1 MRVLKFYLLLHL
13 VHASLTY
20 FEYLHVCNF
29 YHLSSTYH
37 LPSMDPSPPTSTF
50 WENSP
55 DIFFIELS
63 PSKRTIQLATFLD
76 DRFLRSVN
84 ELVQHIESLSGFP
97 QGHHVDRE
105 AGFRKIT
112 NEGEIDDICGYLTRL
127 WREDS
132 QAVVWVSALRDGTS
146 RWPEIIPTLI
156 HIELPS
162 PERDCT
168 TSDPSLD
175 VRLFD
180 DENDL
185 VEHIESQA
193 CFPHGYHVDREI
205 GIRIYRHDEKAGQ
218 DTDWRWRQGQWHMAV
233 IWVTAARNVEK
244 KVGFAGEA
252 WRGVLMGASGGV
264 DSKAQELGSRVQSS
278 QSSLS
283 QQRRLVEHEQ
293 IVLARMEMRP
303 QTRDE
308 ARGDSVAGEEEADLR
323 TGLAVFGEDG
333 FVHDD
338 EEGRYDGV
346 TDSTDAEPNHSSR
359 SASTTLPSEQ
369 IRGENSQERHG
380 FLRRKSFPA
389 VDATNVKRDLLRLVA
404 DVDGDKTV
412 KPGLSDT
419 HHANCRFN
427 PHDVRRQDVD
437 KTEHIKSMGGGL
449 GGSGPAEQSAEQDY
463 FTHQTSRV
471 RSSAQN
477 LSPTESA
484 ASTSTLLSD
493 GT

>member
-1 MRVLKFYLLLHL
+1 
-13 VHASLTY
+13 
-20 FEYLHVCNF
+20 VCNF
-29 YHLSSTYH
+29 YHLSSIYH
-37 LPSMDPSPPTSTF
+37 LPSMDPSRPTRTF

-55 DIFFIELS
+55 DLFFVELS

-76 DRFLRSVN
+76 DRFLGSVN

-132 QAVVWVSALRDGTS
+132 QAIVWVSALRDGTS

-156 HIELPS
+156 HIELPP

-175 VRLFD
+175 VRLFGN
-180 DENDL
+180 ENDL
-185 VEHIESQA
+185 VEHIESTE
-193 CFPHGYHVDREI
+193 CFPHGCHVDREI

-218 DTDWRWRQGQWHMAV
+218 DTDWLWRQGQGHMTV
-233 IWVTAARNVEK
+233 VWVTAARDVEK
-244 KVGFAGEA
+244 KVGLAGEA

-293 IVLARMEMRP
+293 LVLARMEVGA
-303 QTRDE
+303 QGKDE
-308 ARGDSVAGEEEADLR
+308 ARGDSVALEEEAGWR
-323 TGLAVFGEDG
+323 TGLAVSGEDG
-333 FVHDD
+333 FVRDD

-346 TDSTDAEPNHSSR
+346 TDATNGQSDHLSR

-369 IRGENSQERHG
+369 IPGEDSQERHG
-380 FLRRKSFPA
+380 FPRRTSFPA
-389 VDATNVKRDLLRLVA
+389 VDATNVKRDLLRLAA
-404 DVDGDKTV
+404 DVDGEKTV
-412 KPGLSDT
+412 EPGLSDT
-419 HHANCRFN
+419 HHGNCRFN
-427 PHDVRRQDVD
+427 PQSVRRQDVD

-449 GGSGPAEQSAEQDY
+449 GGSGPAEQPAEQDY

-471 RSSAQN
+471 RRSTQN
-477 LSPTESA
+477 LSPTESV

>member
-1 MRVLKFYLLLHL
+1 
-13 VHASLTY
+13 
-20 FEYLHVCNF
+20 
-29 YHLSSTYH
+29 
-37 LPSMDPSPPTSTF
+37 MDPSRPTRTF

-55 DIFFIELS
+55 DLFFVELS

-76 DRFLRSVN
+76 DRYLGSVN
-84 ELVQHIESLSGFP
+84 ELIQHIESLSGFP

-105 AGFRKIT
+105 AAFRKRT

-132 QAVVWVSALRDGTS
+132 RAIVWVSALRDGTS

-168 TSDPSLD
+168 ISDPSLD
-175 VRLFD
+175 VRLLGN
-180 DENDL
+180 ENDL
-185 VEHIESQA
+185 VEHIESKE
-193 CFPHGYHVDREI
+193 CFPHGCHVDREI

-218 DTDWRWRQGQWHMAV
+218 STNSHWRQGHMVV

-244 KVGFAGEA
+244 KVGLAGEA

-278 QSSLS
+278 QSGLS

-293 IVLARMEMRP
+293 LVLARMEVGS
-303 QTRDE
+303 QGKDE
-308 ARGDSVAGEEEADLR
+308 ARGDSVALEEEAGWR
-323 TGLAVFGEDG
+323 TGLAVSGEDG
-333 FVHDD
+333 FVRDD

-346 TDSTDAEPNHSSR
+346 TDATNGQSDHLSR

-369 IRGENSQERHG
+369 IPGEDSQERHG
-380 FLRRKSFPA
+380 FPRRTSFPA
-389 VDATNVKRDLLRLVA
+389 VDATNVKRDLLRLAA
-404 DVDGDKTV
+404 DVDGEKTLE
-412 KPGLSDT
+412 PGLSDT
-419 HHANCRFN
+419 HHGNSRFN

-463 FTHQTSRV
+463 FTHQTSQV
-471 RSSAQN
+471 RRSTQN
-477 LSPTESA
+477 VSPTESV